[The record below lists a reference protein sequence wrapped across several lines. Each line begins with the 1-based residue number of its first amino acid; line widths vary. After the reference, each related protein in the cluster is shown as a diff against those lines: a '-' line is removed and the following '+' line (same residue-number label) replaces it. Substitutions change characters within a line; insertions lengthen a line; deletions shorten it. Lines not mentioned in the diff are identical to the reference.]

1 MTALDRYGKVA
12 VLMGG
17 KSAERE
23 ISLMSGQAV
32 LQGLLR
38 AGVDAMG
45 IDVDA
50 DLYDQLR
57 ALKIDRVFNMLHGR
71 GGEDGTIQGFLET
84 LGIPYTGSGVL
95 ASALA
100 MDKMKTK
107 LIWQSLGLP
116 TPKSEFLTDGTNWT
130 ALAEDLGE
138 LVVKPSHEGSSIGMS
153 MVSDAN
159 ALEQAYLKARAF
171 DTAVMAEQRI
181 FGKEFTVPVINGEV
195 YPAIQ
200 LHTSHEFYDFDA
212 KYKANDT
219 QYLCPAPLSAT
230 KAAELSALCMAAFD
244 ALGACGWGRVDV
256 MQDKQERFWLLE
268 LNTVPGMTD
277 HSLVPM
283 SAAAKGISF
292 EELVVNI
299 LQSSCDHE

>member
-1 MTALDRYGKVA
+1 MSPMKQTEKVA

-17 KSAERE
+17 HSAERE
-23 ISLMSGQAV
+23 ISLLSGQAV

-38 AGVDAMG
+38 AGVDAVG
-45 IDVDA
+45 IDAGA
-50 DLYDQLR
+50 DLVEQLN
-57 ALKIDRVFNMLHGR
+57 ALNVDRVFNVLHGR

-84 LGIPYTGSGVL
+84 LRIPYTGSGVL

-107 LIWQSLGLP
+107 LIWQSVGLP
-116 TPKSEFLTDGTNWT
+116 TPKSEFLTDTTDWH
-130 ALAEDLGE
+130 ALAGELGE

-153 MVSDAN
+153 MVSNADA
-159 ALEQAYLKARAF
+159 LKQAYLKARAF

-181 FGKEFTVPVINGEV
+181 FGKEFTVPIIDGEV
-195 YPAIQ
+195 YPAIE

-212 KYKANDT
+212 KYRANDT
-219 QYLCPAPLSAT
+219 QYLCPAPLSEEKT
-230 KAAELSALCMAAFD
+230 AELSSLCLAAFN
-244 ALGACGWGRVDV
+244 ALGARGWGRVDV
-256 MQDKQERFWLLE
+256 MQDEQGQFWLLE

-283 SAAAKGISF
+283 SAAARGISF
-292 EELVVNI
+292 EQLVVNI
-299 LQSSCDHE
+299 LQSSCKDE